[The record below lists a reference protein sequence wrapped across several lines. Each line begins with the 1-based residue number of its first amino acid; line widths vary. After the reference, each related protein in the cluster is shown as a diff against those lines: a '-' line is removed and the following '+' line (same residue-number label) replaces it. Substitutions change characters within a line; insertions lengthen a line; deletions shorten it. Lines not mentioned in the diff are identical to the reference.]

1 MPNANNETLLTIFVA
16 LTGVAV
22 LFQAVI
28 LLAIFLALRKSVKSV
43 HEKVDDLRATVLPVI
58 NDTREFM
65 GRVGP
70 KIDSVATDMA
80 ELVHGLRAQGA
91 ELQSSATEI
100 VERVRRQ
107 TSRMDAMLTGVLN
120 AVDRAGGLVTEA
132 VSAPLR
138 QMSALAAAAKAVFG
152 TLRNGAPTA
161 AQTHSAAD
169 KDMFV

>member
-1 MPNANNETLLTIFVA
+1 MLNENTETLLTIFVA

-22 LFQAVI
+22 LFQAAI
-28 LLAIFLALRKSVKSV
+28 LLAIFIALRKSVKSV
-43 HEKVDDLRATVLPVI
+43 HEKVEDLRATVLPVL

-80 ELVHGLRAQGA
+80 ELMHGLRTQGE
-91 ELQSSATEI
+91 ELQYSATEI
-100 VERVRRQ
+100 LERVRRQ

-120 AVDRAGGLVTEA
+120 TIDRAGGFVTEA
-132 VSAPLR
+132 VSVPLR
-138 QMSALAAAAKAVFG
+138 QMSAIAASAKAIFG
-152 TLRNGAPTA
+152 ALRNRTPVA